1 MLDGAIGNIP
11 PSFENSAAF
20 NAGGRLHPD
29 GRAEISYNS
38 AKEHGAARA
47 GFVNIRLFN
56 RLTFMKLLLSLH
68 GFFDQFCACLALENH
83 GATGIKTFTAIE
95 T

>member
-1 MLDGAIGNIP
+1 MSQLATFLQVSKTARRHTLEPGCTPTVG
-11 PSFENSAAF
+11 
-20 NAGGRLHPD
+20 
-29 GRAEISYNS
+29 AEISYNS

-47 GFVNIRLFN
+47 GFDNIRPFN

-83 GATGIKTFTAIE
+83 GATGNKAFTTIE